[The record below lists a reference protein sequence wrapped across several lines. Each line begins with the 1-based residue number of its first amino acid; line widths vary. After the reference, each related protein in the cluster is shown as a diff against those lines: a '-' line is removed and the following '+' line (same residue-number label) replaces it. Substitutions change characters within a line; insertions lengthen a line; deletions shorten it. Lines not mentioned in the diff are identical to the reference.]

1 MKNKAD
7 QARQLMAEGKSLK
20 EVAAMLGVTLQYLY
34 SLRYV
39 DKKRS
44 TIPVLKKKKATK
56 TRALKQKA
64 ALEDHISAQQA
75 VLQQKVW
82 LVPKPKL
89 SWAQRFKVL
98 FTGVV

>member
-1 MKNKAD
+1 MVGCAVQTVYNTNSRDNKA
-7 QARQLMAEGKSLK
+7 QRQ
-20 EVAAMLGVTLQYLY
+20 
-34 SLRYV
+34 
-39 DKKRS
+39 
-44 TIPVLKKKKATK
+44 K
-56 TRALKQKA
+56 TVKALKQKA
-64 ALEDHISAQQA
+64 ALADWVEEQQA